1 MTRTKSEILQE
12 LKQASLH
19 IEEPSTT
26 LFHTRKVVLKVPGD
40 SPVTADEYM
49 TVIQGLV

>member
-19 IEEPSTT
+19 IEEPSTS
-26 LFHTRKVVLKVPGD
+26 LPHTRKLVIKVPVD

-49 TVIQGLV
+49 TVIQEMV

>member
-12 LKQASLH
+12 LKQASFH
-19 IEEPSTT
+19 IEEPATS
-26 LFHTRKVVLKVPGD
+26 LPHTRKLVIKVPGD

-49 TVIQGLV
+49 TIIQGLV

>member
-1 MTRTKSEILQE
+1 MTRTRTEILQE

-49 TVIQGLV
+49 TVIKELV

>member
-12 LKQASLH
+12 LKQAGIH
-19 IEEPSTT
+19 IEEPGTS
-26 LFHTRKVVLKVPGD
+26 LPHSRKVVLKVPGD

>member
-12 LKQASLH
+12 LKDASLH
-19 IEEPSTT
+19 IEEPSTS
-26 LFHTRKVVLKVPGD
+26 FPHSRKVVLKVPGD

-49 TVIQGLV
+49 TVIQELV

>member
-19 IEEPSTT
+19 IEEPSTS
-26 LFHTRKVVLKVPGD
+26 FPHSRKVVLKVPDD

-49 TVIQGLV
+49 TVIQELV

>member
-1 MTRTKSEILQE
+1 MTRTKTEILQE

-19 IEEPSTT
+19 IEEPSTS
-26 LFHTRKVVLKVPGD
+26 LPHSRKLVIKVPGD

-49 TVIQGLV
+49 IVIQELV

>member
-1 MTRTKSEILQE
+1 MTRNKSEILQE
-12 LKQASLH
+12 LKGAGIH

-26 LFHTRKVVLKVPGD
+26 LFHTRKLVLKVPGD
-40 SPVTADEYM
+40 SPVTAEEYM

>member
-19 IEEPSTT
+19 IEETATSLP
-26 LFHTRKVVLKVPGD
+26 HTRKVVLKVPCD
-40 SPVTADEYM
+40 SPVTVEEYM
-49 TVIQGLV
+49 TVIQELV